1 MKPFPSRYEKRR
13 HFTPSFLYCDI
24 LFRVCKFQYIG
35 GVIMKVKS
43 IKDAAKKKAAKSAK
57 VVDIKK
63 AAKKVEVSSGKA
75 AAKKK
80 AIKPEKGED
89 ICELAIKTEEDT
101 KKILLQDIMAI
112 AERMG
117 IDAGDLNRTEL
128 VRAIQRAEG
137 YSDCFMTD
145 QVRTCGQLNC
155 LWYQECVLC

>member
-1 MKPFPSRYEKRR
+1 
-13 HFTPSFLYCDI
+13 
-24 LFRVCKFQYIG
+24 
-35 GVIMKVKS
+35 MKVKS
-43 IKDAAKKKAAKSAK
+43 IKDAAKKKATKTEK

-63 AAKKVEVSSGKA
+63 AAKKVEVSSQNMKTQNVKDA
-75 AAKKK
+75 TKKK
-80 AIKPEKGED
+80 ATKPEKAED

-101 KKILLQDIMAI
+101 KKMMLQDIIDI
-112 AERMG
+112 ATRMG

-145 QVRTCGQLNC
+145 QVRTCGQLHC

>member
-1 MKPFPSRYEKRR
+1 
-13 HFTPSFLYCDI
+13 
-24 LFRVCKFQYIG
+24 
-35 GVIMKVKS
+35 MKVKS
-43 IKDAAKKKAAKSAK
+43 IKDAAKKKATKTGK

-63 AAKKVEVSSGKA
+63 AVKKF
-75 AAKKK
+75 
-80 AIKPEKGED
+80 EKVED

-101 KKILLQDIMAI
+101 KKTMLEDIMAI

-117 IDAGDLNRTEL
+117 IDVGDLNRTEL

-145 QVRTCGQLNC
+145 HVRTCGQLNC